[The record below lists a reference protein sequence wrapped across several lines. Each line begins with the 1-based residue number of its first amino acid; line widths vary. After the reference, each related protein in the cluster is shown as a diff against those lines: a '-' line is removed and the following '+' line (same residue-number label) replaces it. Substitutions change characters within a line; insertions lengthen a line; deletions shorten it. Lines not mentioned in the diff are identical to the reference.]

1 MHPQM
6 DGAQNKAARSDA
18 RTSPSVPPGT
28 EGGPSRPRRTSR
40 SAPQHREAEQ
50 QGQESAAAR
59 ATAAAAALQK
69 LVEYGGSCW
78 WCHKPAHDPDTCA
91 AKPKP
96 DMDDWTDAHA
106 PPREGMRSR
115 PQLDVSGSSNMA
127 RARPKTTRTAEEQ
140 RDYQRAYQLEWQ
152 RRKRALETEAK
163 QRALSFHRECSEPLV
178 GAGPCGAFTMYQL
191 LAIEFAVNLES
202 HLSAAQLA
210 RAAPSVDAAAVQVFA
225 KLLDGR
231 SAAVQGATFKK
242 VADAREPGEPA
253 ITAFTVLR
261 ARCLRNENETRALIA
276 FGVKQERR
284 KHGSSADVTALADG
298 ASLLTV
304 LRASQKKPGA
314 PKKGTAAAASDAGL
328 SIASNWAAGGFTPE
342 AIQARAEFDTR
353 RVSVSQKETQADVL
367 QATKLIINGAP
378 TSVTA
383 LRAFRPRSKLVS

>member
-1 MHPQM
+1 MRPQM
-6 DGAQNKAARSDA
+6 DAAQNKAARSDA

-28 EGGPSRPRRTSR
+28 EDDPSRPGRSR
-40 SAPQHREAEQ
+40 SASQHREAEQ

-59 ATAAAAALQK
+59 AAAAAAALQK
-69 LVEYGGSCW
+69 LLDYGGSCW

-127 RARPKTTRTAEEQ
+127 RAQTTRTAEEQ
-140 RDYQRAYQLEWQ
+140 RDFRSAYKLEWQ
-152 RRKRALETEAK
+152 RRKRALEDEAQ

-178 GAGPCGAFTMYQL
+178 GAGPCGAFTVYQL

-210 RAAPSVDAAAVQVFA
+210 RAALSVDAAAVQVFA

-261 ARCLRNENETRALIA
+261 ARCLRNEAETRALIA

-284 KHGSSADVTALADG
+284 KHGSSADVAVLADG

>member
-1 MHPQM
+1 MRPQM
-6 DGAQNKAARSDA
+6 DAAQNKAARSDA
-18 RTSPSVPPGT
+18 RTSPAVPPGT
-28 EGGPSRPRRTSR
+28 EGGPSRPRRSR
-40 SAPQHREAEQ
+40 PVSQHREAEQ

-69 LVEYGGSCW
+69 LVDYGGSCW

-127 RARPKTTRTAEEQ
+127 RAQTTRTAEEQ
-140 RDYQRAYQLEWQ
+140 RDFRSAYKLEWQ
-152 RRKRALETEAK
+152 RRKRALEDEAQ

-178 GAGPCGAFTMYQL
+178 GAGPCGAFTVYQL

-210 RAAPSVDAAAVQVFA
+210 RAALSVDAAAVQVFA

-261 ARCLRNENETRALIA
+261 ARCLRNEAETRALIA

>member
-1 MHPQM
+1 MRPQM
-6 DGAQNKAARSDA
+6 DAAQNKAARSDA
-18 RTSPSVPPGT
+18 RTSPAVPPGT
-28 EGGPSRPRRTSR
+28 EGGPSRPRRSR
-40 SAPQHREAEQ
+40 PVSQHREAEQ

-69 LVEYGGSCW
+69 LVDYGGSCW

-127 RARPKTTRTAEEQ
+127 RAQTTRTAEEQ
-140 RDYQRAYQLEWQ
+140 RDFRSAYKLEWQ
-152 RRKRALETEAK
+152 RRKRALEDEAQ

-178 GAGPCGAFTMYQL
+178 GAGPCGAFTVYQL

-210 RAAPSVDAAAVQVFA
+210 RAALSVDAAAVQVFA

-261 ARCLRNENETRALIA
+261 ARCLRNEAETRALIA

-284 KHGSSADVTALADG
+284 KHGSSADVAVLADG

>member
-1 MHPQM
+1 MRPQM
-6 DGAQNKAARSDA
+6 DAAQNKAARSDA
-18 RTSPSVPPGT
+18 RTSPAVPPGT
-28 EGGPSRPRRTSR
+28 EGGPSRPRRSR
-40 SAPQHREAEQ
+40 PVSQHREAEQ

-69 LVEYGGSCW
+69 LVDYGGSCW

-127 RARPKTTRTAEEQ
+127 RAQTTRTAEEQ
-140 RDYQRAYQLEWQ
+140 RDFRSAYKLEWQ
-152 RRKRALETEAK
+152 RRKRALEDEAQ

-178 GAGPCGAFTMYQL
+178 GAGPCGAFTVYQL

-210 RAAPSVDAAAVQVFA
+210 RAALSVDAAAVQVFA

-261 ARCLRNENETRALIA
+261 ARCLRNEAETRALIA

-284 KHGSSADVTALADG
+284 KHGSSADVAALADG

>member
-1 MHPQM
+1 
-6 DGAQNKAARSDA
+6 
-18 RTSPSVPPGT
+18 
-28 EGGPSRPRRTSR
+28 
-40 SAPQHREAEQ
+40 
-50 QGQESAAAR
+50 
-59 ATAAAAALQK
+59 
-69 LVEYGGSCW
+69 
-78 WCHKPAHDPDTCA
+78 
-91 AKPKP
+91 
-96 DMDDWTDAHA
+96 MDDWVDANA

-115 PQLDVSGSSNMA
+115 PELNVGGSSNKA
-127 RARPKTTRTAEEQ
+127 RRQTTRTAEEQ
-140 RDYQRAYQLEWQ
+140 RDYERAYTTEYK
-152 RRKRALETEAK
+152 RRGRALEAEAK
-163 QRALSFHRECSEPLV
+163 ERALSFRECSEPLV

-191 LAIEFAVNLES
+191 LAIDFALNLES
-202 HLSAAQLA
+202 HLSEAQLA

-261 ARCLRNENETRALIA
+261 ARCLHDEASTRKLIA
-276 FGVKQERR
+276 FGVQQERR
-284 KHGSSADVTALADG
+284 KHGSNAEVAALADG

-328 SIASNWAAGGFTPE
+328 SIADNWAAGGFTPE
-342 AIQARAEFDTR
+342 AMQARADFDTR
-353 RVSVSQKETQADVL
+353 RINVSQKETQADVL

-383 LRAFRPRSKLVS
+383 LRAFRPSKRRGTLRTPRPRGCIRSSSTGGTLSRRRSA